1 MPNAAIE
8 EIGELTTH
16 HMVQLPNTNTHTDT
30 QTHTCTHK
38 QAHALALRSKLQWQP
53 STLWK
58 GVILTALEL
67 LVRVCINRGTESGRC
82 G

>member
-30 QTHTCTHK
+30 QTHRHTHAHTSK
-38 QAHALALRSKLQWQP
+38 HTPWLEEANYNGSQAP
-53 STLWK
+53 
-58 GVILTALEL
+58 
-67 LVRVCINRGTESGRC
+67 CGRE
-82 G
+82 